1 MTKLRW
7 SDPPREADPARVLPG
22 AKAPPVSTTG
32 AKGKIPRGRLSSV
45 FRAYQDAK
53 RAFEKA
59 KRKASAARRAL
70 ASLRAVEERLARKAA
85 EKGAPVNVTTEAVRA
100 QALAAAVA
108 KVEDTRVTELAAHEK
123 LVALNKLWH
132 AG

>member
-1 MTKLRW
+1 
-7 SDPPREADPARVLPG
+7 
-22 AKAPPVSTTG
+22 
-32 AKGKIPRGRLSSV
+32 
-45 FRAYQDAK
+45 
-53 RAFEKA
+53 
-59 KRKASAARRAL
+59 
-70 ASLRAVEERLARKAA
+70 LARKAA